1 MKLIRWVS
9 VIHLPALITVFLSVF
24 PVNALAQQ
32 GRYGDWHMG
41 SGMMGGWG
49 FGGGGGIFM
58 IFIWILVIVGLVF
71 LIKWLIQTITGGNPK
86 TESNPTA
93 MDILKQRYAKGE
105 IDKAEF
111 EAMKKDIIQV

>member
-9 VIHLPALITVFLSVF
+9 AIHLPALITVFLSGY
-24 PVNALAQQ
+24 PENIWAQE

-58 IFIWILVIVGLVF
+58 MVFWILGIVGLVF
-71 LIKWLIQTITGGNPK
+71 LIKWLIQTTTSGNPK
-86 TESNPTA
+86 TKKNPA
-93 MDILKQRYAKGE
+93 ALDILKQRYAKGD
-105 IDKAEF
+105 IDKTEF
-111 EAMKKDIIQV
+111 DAMKKDII